1 MSTAK
6 TPFSLAGIGGCFKL
20 CENLAKNMKKIRTAV
35 IPVAGMGTRLLPV
48 TKAVPKELLP
58 IFDRPAVQL
67 IAEEAV
73 AAGMEK
79 IIFVIHPTKE
89 TIRAHFTRDH
99 DLHEQLK
106 SKKKHDFSDALK
118 KIEEAAD
125 FRFVYQHE
133 PLGDGHAVLQAMPEL
148 DADESFVVLFGDDVV
163 DNNDGPNAVEQLIE
177 KYERHGSPVVLLQEV
192 PREDTKMYGVV
203 AMDDDYRVH
212 EIVEKPDPADAP
224 SNFAVVG
231 KYILT
236 PRVLEVL
243 REIDPQRDGEIRL
256 SGAFDRMVRAGEALH
271 GRPLDGKRFDTGH
284 LEGLLEAALHFFEK
298 SKQ

>member
-1 MSTAK
+1 
-6 TPFSLAGIGGCFKL
+6 
-20 CENLAKNMKKIRTAV
+20 MKKIRTAV

-67 IAEEAV
+67 IAEEAI
-73 AAGMEK
+73 AAGIEK

-89 TIRAHFTRDH
+89 AIRAHFTRDH
-99 DLHEQLK
+99 DLHEQLQ
-106 SKKKHDFSDALK
+106 SKKKHDFSNTLQ
-118 KIEEAAD
+118 KIEDAAD
-125 FRFVYQHE
+125 FRFVYQHD
-133 PLGDGHAVLQAMPEL
+133 PLGDGHAVLQALPEL
-148 DADESFVVLFGDDVV
+148 DEDESFVVLFGDDLV
-163 DNNDGPNAVEQLIE
+163 DNSDGPNAVHQLIE
-177 KYERHGSPVVLLQEV
+177 KHERHGSPVVLLQEV
-192 PREDTKMYGVV
+192 PKEDTKMYGVV
-203 AMDDDYRVH
+203 AMDDDHRVS

-243 REIDPQRDGEIRL
+243 REIDPQKDGEIRL
-256 SGAFDRMVRAGEALH
+256 SGAFDRMVRAGEDLH